1 MSDMSDDVPS
11 SDVRLPN
18 GQFAKG
24 NPGGPGRPRAADR
37 VREFDRRVAEAG
49 PDLIEALLRVA
60 MTGNVRAIEMAL
72 DRVWPVR
79 RGRPVAVI
87 DAPEIG
93 KTADLLPVGA
103 AITNAVLNGE
113 LTPQEGA
120 DTARVLTAHADMIEA
135 TDFEQRLAELEKAV
149 RARRGAP

>member
-1 MSDMSDDVPS
+1 MSDVPS
-11 SDVRLPN
+11 SDFRLAN

-24 NPGGPGRPRAADR
+24 NPGGPGRPRAVDR
-37 VREFDRRVAEAG
+37 AREFDQRVAEAG
-49 PDLIEALLRVA
+49 PELIEALLTVA
-60 MTGNVRAIEMAL
+60 KAGNLRAIEMAL

-79 RGRPVAVI
+79 RGRPVAV
-87 DAPEIG
+87 DAPEIH

-113 LTPQEGA
+113 LTPQEGSA
-120 DTARVLTAHADMIEA
+120 TARVLTAHADMIEA